1 MTIRL
6 PTIWW
11 PFLLNFIM
19 IKRTISVLF
28 LLLVCG
34 LSNLLAQ
41 EADLASKLKSKLAEI
56 YEASNTPGV
65 SFAAV
70 LPDGTEI
77 TLTAGYAD
85 LEKKVE
91 MEFDHKMLGGSTGK
105 VFYSVV
111 VMQLI
116 EEGLLNLDTPV
127 SQYLGTNDWFSRLPN
142 AEGLT
147 IRNLMRHESGIPRY
161 VFKEGF
167 QKDVVADA
175 DRVWKPEELLSY
187 VFDDKPLFSVGEQFA
202 YSDTNYIIVAMVV
215 EAVTGNDLYN
225 EVQTRVLDK
234 AGLRN
239 TVRQTG
245 RSYEN
250 LAQGYNGEDPFFPG
264 NALDENGRS
273 RYNWQFEWAGGGLVI
288 TTRDLAVLAKKI
300 YEGEMFDKALL
311 KEYFDGREATGM
323 GGTWGLGVHIRN
335 SPNGRVLGHSGF
347 MPGYITNMMYFED
360 LGFSICYQVNAS
372 DAPRRGILR
381 QLPQMA
387 NIIRAEIGN

>member
-1 MTIRL
+1 
-6 PTIWW
+6 
-11 PFLLNFIM
+11 M
-19 IKRTISVLF
+19 IKRTFTTLILLSLISLPS
-28 LLLVCG
+28 LKG
-34 LSNLLAQ
+34 Q
-41 EADLASKLKSKLAEI
+41 EADLSDKLRNKLTEI
-56 YEASNTPGV
+56 YEASNAPGV
-65 SFAAV
+65 SFSAV
-70 LPDGTEI
+70 LPDGKEI

-85 LEKKVE
+85 LEKKIE

-116 EEGLLNLDTPV
+116 EEGKLDLDAPV
-127 SQYLGTNDWFSRLPN
+127 KNYLGNNSWFERLPN
-142 AEGLT
+142 AANLT

-161 VFKEGF
+161 VFKEAF
-167 QKDVVADA
+167 QKDVIADV

-187 VFDDKPLFSVGEQFA
+187 VYDDKPLFSVGEQFA
-202 YSDTNYIIVAMVV
+202 YSDTNYIIVAMVI
-215 EAVTGNDLYN
+215 EAVTGNDLYD
-225 EVQTRVLDK
+225 EVQTRVLDR
-234 AGLRN
+234 ARLN
-239 TVRQTG
+239 HVVPQTG
-245 RSYEN
+245 RVYEK

-335 SPNGRVLGHSGF
+335 SPNGRVMGHSGF

-360 LGFSICYQVNAS
+360 LGFSICYQINAS
-372 DAPRRGILR
+372 DPPRRGILR